1 MNTQESILKTIEDKR
16 EQYIHAALDIWDY
29 AEPIF
34 EEYKSSARLSALLE
48 QEGFSVTKGVAG
60 LPTAF
65 IASWG
70 EGKPVIGFMGE
81 FDALPNLSQKADSVE
96 REPIIEGG
104 HGHGCGHHTL
114 GTAAVAAAIAV
125 KDYLKE
131 NGISRSY
138 AGENGFARVMIVDGD
153 RVFKGSNK
161 GGVIQKHPIRLEKED
176 LEYADGF
183 DLIHTTNN
191 GFTDDL
197 LPDLHVL
204 SPFVS
209 YDFSYRW
216 NEEDR
221 VDRVCPHI
229 DFAFLSCSDLSDEAT
244 EGLCGKLHEKGC
256 GVVTATRGSKGATVY
271 DGHHFYRQLPDYVI
285 PVDTMGAGDSFATAM
300 LVTILKKLEEE
311 SEANWEDPEI
321 RMKILP
327 VALKTAAAFSAK
339 TCLIKGAFG
348 GGVQVPDSVY
358 EQVYKDL

>member
-48 QEGFSVTKGVAG
+48 QEGFSVTKGAAG

-131 NGISRSY
+131 NGIKGTVRFY
-138 AGENGFARVMIVDGD
+138 GCPAEEGGAGKVLMKQAGVFDDCAAAISWHPTDDNGIWSINFHAQQKVIYS
-153 RVFKGSNK
+153 FKGKRAADALQIFLMGATNVRHYLDPCFVVRSTILSPGDDAND
-161 GGVIQKHPIRLEKED
+161 GEVPEARILYAYRAHVSSQVKEGFQ
-176 LEYADGF
+176 LLHMAAYGAAVMTGCVLTADYKTG
-183 DLIHTTNN
+183 TTE
-191 GFTDDL
+191 L
-197 LPDLHVL
+197 LPNRTLERTMYKKYQIVGTV
-204 SPFVS
+204 PMT
-209 YDFSYRW
+209 
-216 NEEDR
+216 
-221 VDRVCPHI
+221 
-229 DFAFLSCSDLSDEAT
+229 EADWKYAS
-244 EGLCGKLHEKGC
+244 GSSGKRRTGNL
-256 GVVTATRGSKGATVY
+256 RFNATV
-271 DGHHFYRQLPDYVI
+271 V
-285 PVDTMGAGDSFATAM
+285 
-300 LVTILKKLEEE
+300 
-311 SEANWEDPEI
+311 
-321 RMKILP
+321 
-327 VALKTAAAFSAK
+327 
-339 TCLIKGAFG
+339 
-348 GGVQVPDSVY
+348 
-358 EQVYKDL
+358 

>member
-131 NGISRSY
+131 
-138 AGENGFARVMIVDGD
+138 
-153 RVFKGSNK
+153 
-161 GGVIQKHPIRLEKED
+161 
-176 LEYADGF
+176 
-183 DLIHTTNN
+183 
-191 GFTDDL
+191 
-197 LPDLHVL
+197 
-204 SPFVS
+204 
-209 YDFSYRW
+209 
-216 NEEDR
+216 
-221 VDRVCPHI
+221 
-229 DFAFLSCSDLSDEAT
+229 T
-244 EGLCGKLHEKGC
+244 E
-256 GVVTATRGSKGATVY
+256 
-271 DGHHFYRQLPDYVI
+271 
-285 PVDTMGAGDSFATAM
+285 
-300 LVTILKKLEEE
+300 
-311 SEANWEDPEI
+311 
-321 RMKILP
+321 
-327 VALKTAAAFSAK
+327 
-339 TCLIKGAFG
+339 
-348 GGVQVPDSVY
+348 
-358 EQVYKDL
+358 

>member
-1 MNTQESILKTIEDKR
+1 MVKVLGLGDNVC
-16 EQYIHAALDIWDY
+16 DIYLNERTMYPGGQAVNFAVY
-29 AEPIF
+29 AGMLGV
-34 EEYKSSARLSALLE
+34 KSD
-48 QEGFSVTKGVAG
+48 
-60 LPTAF
+60 
-65 IASWG
+65 
-70 EGKPVIGFMGE
+70 FMGV
-81 FDALPNLSQKADSVE
+81 FGND
-96 REPIIEGG
+96 
-104 HGHGCGHHTL
+104 
-114 GTAAVAAAIAV
+114 AIAGHV
-125 KDYLKE
+125 KASLDAHSVGY
-131 NGISRSY
+131 SHCRSY

-197 LPDLHVL
+197 LPDLQVL

-221 VDRVCPHI
+221 VDRVCPYI

-244 EGLCGKLHEKGC
+244 ERLCGKLHEKGC

-311 SEANWEDPEI
+311 SEANWKI
-321 RMKILP
+321 RK
-327 VALKTAAAFSAK
+327 
-339 TCLIKGAFG
+339 
-348 GGVQVPDSVY
+348 
-358 EQVYKDL
+358 